1 MHHATR
7 CRAHSKRTGK
17 PCRSPAVRGW
27 AVCRMH
33 GACGGAPKGEANGN
47 YRTGEYTGEVLETER
62 LIRALT
68 RQAKKLKALA

>member
-1 MHHATR
+1 
-7 CRAHSKRTGK
+7 
-17 PCRSPAVRGW
+17 
-27 AVCRMH
+27 MH